1 MIRGRAFGKS
11 RHSRPLKFRNKFA
24 STGVKQIANRVVAGP
39 VISNGITS
47 VEKDEKARAM
57 RRYGQMANAGVL
69 KQMQELG
76 IIPDSYGVDM
86 SEFDTGNVALPHG
99 VTSLDKAA
107 EQADVMRQIQ
117 RFNAGI
123 LDEEHSAQK
132 TLMDIANKRKKAEL
146 RTKLIQWLAETDEL
160 DEVPAEFT
168 EEVKAYHLKKDREQH
183 QAEGTSYAAYQARLD
198 AKKAQKEAEEQVKR
212 NQQGYWYNASSRAFN
227 NIGIPR
233 SVNSGQQF
241 ADRPKIQE
249 KTRVI
254 DDDVLLEPLLADFP
268 SVFGNGAIGGWRA
281 PRLHR
286 LVRPLKP
293 FIIEGTPEEIVEEQK
308 QTLDDRRDAFKEEET
323 KQRGVAPEK
332 DKVEAAI
339 PKTAEPIMLPVM
351 NIPSIKLI
359 PHPFIFPKKK
369 YWVKKGISGRK

>member
-24 STGVKQIANRVVAGP
+24 STGVRQIANRVIAGP

-47 VEKDEKARAM
+47 IEKDEKARMM

-86 SEFDTGNVALPHG
+86 SEFDTGNIALPHG

-183 QAEGTSYAAYQARLD
+183 QAEGTSYAAYQARLN
-198 AKKAQKEAEEQVKR
+198 AKKAQKDAEEQAKR

-227 NIGIPR
+227 NIGMPR
-233 SVNSGQQF
+233 SMSSGQQF
-241 ADRPKIQE
+241 ADRPKIEEKAVPLRYAEYNEYPDLQE
-249 KTRVI
+249 
-254 DDDVLLEPLLADFP
+254 F
-268 SVFGNGAIGGWRA
+268 FGDGAIGGWRA